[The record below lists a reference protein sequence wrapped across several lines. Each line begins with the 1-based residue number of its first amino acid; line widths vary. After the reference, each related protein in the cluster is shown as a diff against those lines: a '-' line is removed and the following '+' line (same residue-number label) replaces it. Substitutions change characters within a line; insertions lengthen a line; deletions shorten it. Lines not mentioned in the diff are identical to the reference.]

1 MGRICFSLKKT
12 TPSYCRFLADV
23 RPDDAIEVRLDENE
37 FSEEEIRDIFTFERK
52 SQLIA
57 TCHISLPSQVEEAS
71 RMLTTAIL
79 SGTDYVDIP
88 VDFPENSRTWLMNL
102 ALNHGTRVILSWHNY
117 SNTDSP
123 ERLLAISEQ
132 ARTAGA
138 DIIKVVTTALTPAD
152 ADTVL
157 SLYDHFPPEKLLA
170 FAMGEAGRESRFR
183 AFEKGAPF
191 LFVAPTQQS
200 ATAPGQPCWFDL
212 LPDSA
217 IKLRGEVE
225 LPASKSFAQRAIL
238 LAALAH
244 GTTKLYKVSLCDDVS
259 AAIGVARSLYADVT
273 LEGTTLTI
281 EGHQDILHDG
291 LKVRD
296 NTLFVGESGLLT
308 RLCIPLAGLSR
319 EDIRI
324 EGEKTLLKRKV
335 DDHRAALRKLGL
347 RLNFT
352 NRSYLPVVVKGHLHP
367 GSVEVSGQ
375 KGSQMI
381 SGMLLAL
388 SQCDDEST
396 ILIEDVTSEPYINL
410 TTYIASFF
418 GLTGYDCPEL
428 RGERPEPDPNDP
440 ISVMLDELDKEL
452 DENDEE
458 QEDSLYRTWYIEP
471 NQRITPVQGLEVERD
486 WSAAAMMLVAGA
498 VAGEITL
505 RHLDPFSTQSDAV
518 IIDLLKHSH
527 VDMDLSKDNRT
538 ITVRRSLLQPFF
550 FDITDAPD
558 LFAPL
563 FVLATFAEGE
573 SVIVGTERLKNKE
586 SNRAASFVEEFR
598 KLGVQTAVSNDQMII
613 YGHHNHRL
621 FGASCSSHGDHRLA
635 MALMIASLFAESPVQ
650 IDDTACVA
658 KSFPE
663 FLDQFQK
670 IKR

>member
-12 TPSYCRFLADV
+12 TPSYCRFLAGV
-23 RPDDAIEVRLDENE
+23 RPDDAVEVRLDENE
-37 FSEEEIRDIFTFERK
+37 FSEEEIRDIFAYERK
-52 SQLIA
+52 SLMIA

-79 SGTDYVDIP
+79 AGADYVDIP
-88 VDFPENSRTWLMNL
+88 LDFPENSRTWLMNL

-117 SNTDSP
+117 SNTDAP
-123 ERLLAISEQ
+123 ERLLALAEQ

-138 DIIKVVTTALTPAD
+138 DIIKIVTTAQTPDD
-152 ADTVL
+152 AEAVL
-157 SLYDHFPPEKLLA
+157 SLYKHFPPERLLA
-170 FAMGEAGRESRFR
+170 FAMGEAGRESRTRSFR
-183 AFEKGAPF
+183 LGAPF
-191 LFVAPTQQS
+191 LFVAPTQQL

-212 LPDSA
+212 LPDEA

-238 LAALAH
+238 LAALAN

-259 AAIGVARSLYADVT
+259 AAIGVARALYADVT
-273 LEGTTLTI
+273 LDGTTLTI
-281 EGHQDILHDG
+281 EGHQDILQRG
-291 LKVRD
+291 LQVRD

-308 RLCIPLAGLSR
+308 RLCIPLAGLAR
-319 EDIRI
+319 EDILI
-324 EGEKTLLKRKV
+324 QGEKTLLKRKV
-335 DDHRAALRKLGL
+335 DDHRSALRKLGL
-347 RLNFT
+347 HLSFT
-352 NRSYLPVVVKGHLHP
+352 NRSFLPVVVKGQLHP
-367 GSVEVSGQ
+367 GTVEVSGK

-388 SQCDDEST
+388 SQCNEESA

-418 GLTGYDCPEL
+418 GLTGYECPEL
-428 RGERPEPDPNDP
+428 ADKQDEE
-440 ISVMLDELDKEL
+440 MEEDELEDIDEMDDL
-452 DENDEE
+452 DN
-458 QEDSLYRTWYIEP
+458 LFRTWYIAP
-471 NQRITPVQGLEVERD
+471 NQPITPVQGLEVERD

-498 VAGEITL
+498 VAGEVTL

-598 KLGVQTAVSNDQMII
+598 KLGVQTAVSSDQIII
-613 YGHHNHRL
+613 YGHHDHRL
-621 FGASCSSHGDHRLA
+621 FGAACSSHGDHRLA
-635 MALMIASLFAESPVQ
+635 MALMIASLFAEGPVK
-650 IDDTACVA
+650 IDDPGCVA

-670 IKR
+670 LKR